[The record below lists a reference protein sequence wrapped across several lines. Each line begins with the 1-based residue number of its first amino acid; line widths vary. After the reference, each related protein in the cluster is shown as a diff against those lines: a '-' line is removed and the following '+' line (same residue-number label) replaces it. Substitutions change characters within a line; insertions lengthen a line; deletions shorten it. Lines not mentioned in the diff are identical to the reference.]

1 MGRVRA
7 MAAAIPLPI
16 VKTGQGFGWGLGIAA
31 DFDLGGNRVT
41 GAQID
46 TASIV
51 RVTDIRQCRCQLRA
65 GSTLLR
71 VRVADRAGLMQKF
84 EPNL

>member
-7 MAAAIPLPI
+7 TAAAIPLPI

-41 GAQID
+41 GPQID

-51 RVTDIRQCRCQLRA
+51 RVTDTSGNVGVSFVLEAHNFAFAWQTGQ
-65 GSTLLR
+65 
-71 VRVADRAGLMQKF
+71 V
-84 EPNL
+84 